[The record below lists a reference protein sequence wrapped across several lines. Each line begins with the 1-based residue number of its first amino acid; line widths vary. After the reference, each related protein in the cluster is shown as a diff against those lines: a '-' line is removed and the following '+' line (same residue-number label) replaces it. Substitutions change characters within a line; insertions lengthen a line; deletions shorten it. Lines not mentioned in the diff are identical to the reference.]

1 MNKLTAKQITER
13 EHLTKRLTAAE
24 ERVRETIT
32 KFNAVQREAFN
43 DVAEAIRVLDTA
55 VTNVDTFRDILAT
68 AMGEYHADRS
78 EKWQE
83 SEAGETYDG
92 WIGAW
97 EESIESVVID
107 PPEEIEMPDVW
118 PSAQFAE
125 MPNEPE

>member
-78 EKWQE
+78 EKW
-83 SEAGETYDG
+83 
-92 WIGAW
+92 

-118 PSAQFAE
+118 PTAQFAE